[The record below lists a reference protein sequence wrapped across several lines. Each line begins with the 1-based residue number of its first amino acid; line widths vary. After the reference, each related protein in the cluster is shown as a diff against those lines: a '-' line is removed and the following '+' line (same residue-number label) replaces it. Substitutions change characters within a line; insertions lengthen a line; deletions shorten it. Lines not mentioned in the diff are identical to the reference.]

1 MRPYRHSIAIGI
13 LFEAILVCLA
23 FLFPSPAFND
33 GIQYDVVRLH
43 FPGFLFAQLFPG
55 LDGGG
60 RLCFAI
66 LFMTV
71 VWTITI
77 SGISYLV
84 RLLVRRFAA

>member
-1 MRPYRHSIAIGI
+1 VRPYRHSIVLGI
-13 LFEAILVCLA
+13 LFEAILECLA
-23 FLFPSPAFND
+23 LFFPSPAFNE

-55 LDGGG
+55 LDGGV
-60 RLCFAI
+60 RLCVAI

-84 RLLVRRFAA
+84 RRFAA